1 MIDPTTTFPNY
12 SSTQSI
18 SWAIDRRRL
27 LTGLGSL
34 SLLPWLGACGIVPE
48 VNKPLVLYSLSPQV
62 APIANPPLLDW
73 QLVVAEPK
81 AGADLATNRIA
92 LTRAAN
98 RIEYF
103 AEGVWSDAAPAL
115 VQSKLIQAFEDVVPS
130 LAVGRDSA
138 GLKPDFILQSEL
150 RDFQASYAGTGGD
163 AVVRI
168 TAKLVK
174 MPERRIVSSISAE
187 ASKPSAGAGLP
198 GVVSAFEAALGDV
211 FGQLIAGVLA
221 APQT

>member
-1 MIDPTTTFPNY
+1 MIDPTIPFVLNA
-12 SSTQSI
+12 SSQS
-18 SWAIDRRRL
+18 IDRRRL
-27 LTGLGSL
+27 LTTFGGLSAVASAAVL
-34 SLLPWLGACGIVPE
+34 LGACGIVPE
-48 VNKPLVLYSLSPQV
+48 VNKPLNLYSLSPKV
-62 APIANPPLLDW
+62 APAANPPALDW
-73 QLVVAEPK
+73 QLVVSEPN
-81 AGADLATNRIA
+81 AGADLDTNRIA

-115 VQSKLIQAFEDVVPS
+115 VQSKLIEAFEDVVPNM
-130 LAVGRDSA
+130 AVGRDSA
-138 GLKPDFILQSEL
+138 GLKPDYILQSEL
-150 RDFQASYAGTGGD
+150 RDFQASYGGAGAE

-187 ASKPSAGAGLP
+187 ARKPAGGTGLP
-198 GVVSAFEAALGDV
+198 NIVSAFEAALGDV
-211 FGQLIAGVLA
+211 FNQLIAGVLA

>member
-1 MIDPTTTFPNY
+1 MIDVVPEDIAD
-12 SSTQSI
+12 QSVRSI
-18 SWAIDRRRL
+18 KRRHL
-27 LTGLGSL
+27 LVLGGGSL
-34 SLLPWLGACGIVPE
+34 LLAACGIVPQ
-48 VNKPLVLYSLSPQV
+48 VNTPLNLYSLSPKV
-62 APIANPPLLDW
+62 APVDNPPALNW

-115 VQSKLIQAFEDVVPS
+115 VQSKLIEAFEDVVPQ

-138 GLKPDFILQSEL
+138 GLKPDYILQSEL
-150 RDFQASYAGTGGD
+150 RDFQAFYAGSGGE

-174 MPERRIVSSISAE
+174 MPERRIMSSISAE
-187 ASKPSAGAGLP
+187 ARKPAAGSGLP
-198 GVVSAFEAALGDV
+198 AIVSAFESALGDV
-211 FGQLIAGVLA
+211 FSQLIAGVLA

>member
-1 MIDPTTTFPNY
+1 MIDKALLSVPD
-12 SSTQSI
+12 QSI
-18 SWAIDRRRL
+18 GSIDRRHL
-27 LTGLGSL
+27 LV
-34 SLLPWLGACGIVPE
+34 LGAAAVVTATVVTGCGVIPE
-48 VNKPLVLYSLSPQV
+48 VNKPLNLYSVAPQV
-62 APIANPPLLDW
+62 SPVANPPALDW
-73 QLVVAEPK
+73 QLVVAEPR

-115 VQSKLIQAFEDVVPS
+115 VQAKLIEAFETVVPN

-138 GLKPDFILQSEL
+138 GLKPDYILQSEL
-150 RDFQASYAGTGGD
+150 RDFEASYAGSGAE
-163 AVVRI
+163 AVVRL

-174 MPERRIVSSISAE
+174 MPERRIVSSITAE
-187 ASKPSAGAGLP
+187 ARKPAAGSGLP

-211 FGQLIAGVLA
+211 FNQLIAGVLA
-221 APQT
+221 APRT

>member
-1 MIDPTTTFPNY
+1 MMDFVSEETAG
-12 SSTQSI
+12 QSMRSI
-18 SWAIDRRRL
+18 ERRHL
-27 LTGLGSL
+27 LLLGAGSL
-34 SLLPWLGACGIVPE
+34 LLAACGIIPE
-48 VNKPLVLYSLSPQV
+48 VNTPLNLYSLSPKV
-62 APIANPPLLDW
+62 APINNPPTLDW

-103 AEGVWSDAAPAL
+103 AEGIWADAAPAL
-115 VQSKLIQAFEDVVPS
+115 VQAKLIEAFEAVVPK

-138 GLKPDFILQSEL
+138 GLKPDFILQSDL
-150 RDFQASYAGTGGD
+150 RDFQASYTGASGE

-168 TAKLVK
+168 AAKLVK
-174 MPERRIVSSISAE
+174 MPERRIVGLISAE
-187 ASKPSAGAGLP
+187 ARRPSSGVGLP
-198 GVVSAFEAALGDV
+198 GIVVAFESALGDV

-221 APQT
+221 APHS